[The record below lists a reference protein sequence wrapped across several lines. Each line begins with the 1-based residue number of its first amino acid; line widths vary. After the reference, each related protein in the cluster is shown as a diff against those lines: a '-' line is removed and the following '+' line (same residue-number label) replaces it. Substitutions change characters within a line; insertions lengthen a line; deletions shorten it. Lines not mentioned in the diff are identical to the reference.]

1 MRLNGLEL
9 YESAPGKS
17 PVADFLFG
25 IQDQKLLGKIIY
37 TLRRLARLGYRNRGE
52 YPKPVRGHEPLW
64 EDRVKQI
71 RFLFFECPNGNI
83 VLLHAFSK
91 KRGKIAKRHLKTAR
105 DRMRNYEERK
115 R

>member
-1 MRLNGLEL
+1 MRLRRLEL

-17 PVADFLFG
+17 PVADFVFG
-25 IQDQKLLGKIIY
+25 IRDEKLVEKVIHTLQKLD
-37 TLRRLARLGYRNRGE
+37 RFGYKNRGE
-52 YPKPVRGHEPLW
+52 YPKPVRGYEPLW
-64 EDRVKQI
+64 EERVKHI

-91 KRGKIAKRHLKTAR
+91 KGGKIAKRHLKTAR
-105 DRMRNYEERK
+105 DRMCNYEERK